1 MGQDVCTTIKVVTKR
16 WGYENSWAF
25 GACNS
30 SQEYG
35 NNNIYTEQCCQPAGS
50 YDLVCKDSYG
60 DGWHGGYLLIEGKK
74 YCKRFKNGH
83 EKTEEGT
90 MEGEDTEP
98 TEAPTAAPTGGP
110 TIAPPT
116 TECGINPGSIVG
128 GSEVTPYSL
137 PWQVGLV
144 SPGSARTWCGGTLIG
159 PRHVLTAAHCMG
171 YDFEIIVGEH
181 DINSQE
187 DGTRH
192 TVCGTTSHPNYNSG
206 TTNYDFAIVR
216 LAEPVQLGVRAM
228 PACLADSSMG
238 DEALGGQTVTVS
250 GWGTTSFGGSQATVL
265 QSVNVP
271 AMTNAA
277 CRDSSYGENQITD
290 AMLCAGQAEGGIDSC
305 QGDSGGPLTYTTGGK
320 TYLVG
325 VVSWGIGCTS
335 PGFPGVYARVTHVRD
350 WIDQQMAITC

>member
-1 MGQDVCTTIKVVTKR
+1 LRINGER
-16 WGYENSWAF
+16 
-25 GACNS
+25 
-30 SQEYG
+30 
-35 NNNIYTEQCCQPAGS
+35 
-50 YDLVCKDSYG
+50 
-60 DGWHGGYLLIEGKK
+60 
-74 YCKRFKNGH
+74 YCKKFKNGH
-83 EKTEEGT
+83 EKVKEVTMSGT
-90 MEGEDTEP
+90 PDQP
-98 TEAPTAAPTGGP
+98 TEAPTQAPTAGP
-110 TIAPPT
+110 TQAPPPQSD
-116 TECGINPGSIVG
+116 CGVVVGSIVG

-144 SPGSARTWCGGTLIG
+144 SPGSDRTWCGGTLIG
-159 PRHVLTAAHCMG
+159 PNHVLTAAHCMG

-250 GWGTTSFGGSQATVL
+250 GWGTTSSGGSQATVL

-271 AMTNAA
+271 AMTNAE
-277 CRDSSYGENQITD
+277 CRDTSYGENQITD

-325 VVSWGIGCTS
+325 VVSWGIGCAS

-350 WIDQQMAITC
+350 WIDQQMAITCNMAG